1 MLRRGTLQYTVRT
14 GLGVAVIYWI
24 PNALTLARPVLLLP
38 LMWLIT
44 VATPAAL
51 AWAFGLFLAASLT
64 DALDGWAARR
74 LGCAGNL
81 GTFLDPL
88 ADKIF
93 ANVLLVYLA
102 CHFPGWIPL
111 WAVLVLLAREFA
123 VQGFRSMAPCLGV
136 VIGTGRMNK
145 WKLVF
150 QLVAAGATLAGLA
163 RPQAAAL
170 LQPLALAALGLALF
184 TGLWSMLVLF
194 RDHRD
199 LWRREPLDMERR

>member
-1 MLRRGTLQYTVRT
+1 MVC
-14 GLGVAVIYWI
+14 WI

-38 LMWLIT
+38 LLWLIA

-74 LGCAGNL
+74 LGCVDNT

-102 CHFPGWIPL
+102 CHHPAWIPL

-136 VIGTGRMNK
+136 VIGTGRLNK

-150 QLVAAGATLAGLA
+150 QLVASGATLAGLA
-163 RPQAAAL
+163 RPSAASL
-170 LQPLALAALGLALF
+170 LQPVALGALGLALVAG
-184 TGLWSMLVLF
+184 TGSMLALF
-194 RDHRD
+194 RQHRD
-199 LWRREPLDMERR
+199 LWGREPLDLERR